1 MNKPACINLLMS
13 HAAESFEI
21 AQGLVDNG
29 HFGVSVS
36 RAYYAMFYAAQAA
49 LLHLDLQFRRH
60 SAVIAAFG
68 KEFIKSGILA
78 ASFSKSLRNGFD
90 LRVDCDY
97 RLASVPKE
105 EAASAI
111 EKADDF
117 LRAVREYLTEQG
129 YELDEDTKDSCRD
142 A

>member
-1 MNKPACINLLMS
+1 MNKPACIDLLMS
-13 HAAESFEI
+13 HAAESLQI
-21 AQGLVDNG
+21 AQELHENE
-29 HFGVSVS
+29 HFGVSFS
-36 RAYYAMFYAAQAA
+36 RAYYTMFYAAQAA

-68 KEFIKSGILA
+68 KEFVKSGILP
-78 ASFSKSLRNGFD
+78 ASFSRSLRNGFD

-97 RLASVPKE
+97 KLTSVPKE
-105 EAASAI
+105 EAVFAV

-129 YELDEDTKDSCRD
+129 YELDEDTKNSCGD